1 MNKLLVVIAFC
12 FLISCNKKLIEKPET
27 LILNDKMVQI
37 LYDLAILNAAQNTS
51 PALLAEKDI
60 KTMNFVYTKYG
71 IDSIQFAQSDLY
83 YASRPAEYEA
93 IYTEVLAL
101 LEKDEKR
108 IEDMRTKASE
118 ANKVIKSKG
127 DSD

>member
-93 IYTEVLAL
+93 LYKEVLAL

-108 IEDMRTKASE
+108 IEDMRTRASE

>member
-93 IYTEVLAL
+93 LYKEVLAL